1 MKKYLLIS
9 PFLYNVCC
17 KLQQPSDKYSKSW
30 DYRSIDVQKKKY
42 FLIYLPFWGQK
53 MTKIRTDRKGPKAML
68 GPVKF
73 NMIGEEWV
81 TIISLSLFSSS
92 LSGLS
97 LTAYHDLFINI
108 MSIIIIIINEQLNT
122 IIISLYSKQNFL
134 LLLGFFFF
142 YMVWTLNNVFRCVP
156 VDQLI
161 LSWLL

>member
-1 MKKYLLIS
+1 
-9 PFLYNVCC
+9 
-17 KLQQPSDKYSKSW
+17 
-30 DYRSIDVQKKKY
+30 
-42 FLIYLPFWGQK
+42 
-53 MTKIRTDRKGPKAML
+53 MTKIRTNRKGPKAML

-108 MSIIIIIINEQLNT
+108 MSIIIIIIINEQLNT

-142 YMVWTLNNVFRCVP
+142 YMV
-156 VDQLI
+156 
-161 LSWLL
+161 